1 MQDSSKPIWIKKE
14 KPKID
19 FSIMV
24 STPVHSEV
32 SIHYTQALL
41 EFQKNCFSNK
51 IPVAFQLMKSSL
63 VTQGRNLCV
72 AGFLDSECTH
82 MLFIDSDID
91 FQFNSIMKM
100 IKADKEVIS
109 IPYPLK
115 TFNSE
120 KIFSMMKE
128 GKITE
133 HTQIQK
139 NALMYPLKLPDPDD
153 IQMKN
158 GIVEVTHVPTGSMLI
173 KRSVFEKM
181 IKAYPDLFIKQGSII
196 NGKLVDK
203 PNMWNF
209 FDTWF
214 DKETHTYLGEDFA
227 FCKRWSDIGG
237 KCYALASDYITHI
250 GEYSY
255 CGRLQDEFVQTQ

>member
-1 MQDSSKPIWIKKE
+1 MQDASKPIWFHKE
-14 KPKID
+14 KNKSD
-19 FSIMV
+19 FSILV

-32 SIHYTQALL
+32 SIHYTQSLL
-41 EFQKNCFSNK
+41 EFQKKCFANN

-72 AGFLDSECTH
+72 AGFLDTDLTH

-91 FQFNSIMKM
+91 FNFDSIIKM

-120 KIFSMMKE
+120 KVFAMMKD
-128 GKITE
+128 GKIKD
-133 HTQIQK
+133 HTDIQK
-139 NALMYPLKLPDPDD
+139 NALMYPLKLPNPDD
-153 IQMKN
+153 IQMN
-158 GIVEVTHVPTGSMLI
+158 QGIVEVTHVPTGSMLI
-173 KRSVFEKM
+173 KRSVFDKM
-181 IKAYPDLFIKQGSII
+181 IKAYPEMVIKQGSII

-255 CGRLQDEFVQTQ
+255 CGRLQDEFTETQ